1 MDNQQIKAIVKKK
14 VKKSDSSTIKIS
26 KETKRELNKILVKV
40 NKKDFG
46 RRIRGEKIVLL
57 ALQQINKTHIKEL
70 QDSTLSN
77 EDKLEMKYREYVS
90 KNGNISKDEFIGKLL
105 LGESLSNINNQENE

>member
-1 MDNQQIKAIVKKK
+1 MDNQETKPIVKKK

-46 RRIRGEKIVLL
+46 KRIRGEKIILL
-57 ALQQINKTHIKEL
+57 ALQQINETHIKEL
-70 QDSTLSN
+70 QNSTLSN
-77 EDKLEMKYREYVS
+77 EDKLEMKYREYIS
-90 KNGNISKDEFIGKLL
+90 QNGNISKDEFIGKLL
-105 LGESLSNINNQENE
+105 SGESVLGIGNQEKS